1 MGNSTRRHPVEIRF
15 SPFSLFCLFFVWLG
29 VSALAF
35 YVGMLVGRTEQMRE
49 IRKVYRAD
57 ESAVPEEE
65 SPLLSFEESLTA
77 PEEQK
82 EVGSAPVASKERPV
96 EPSPGSKEIA
106 RGGDTVLQIGS
117 FRKPEFAE
125 QLVRKL
131 EKKGYP
137 AFQIGSGADG
147 AYCKV
152 FVGPLSSKEKAVEV
166 KEHLERQEGYKGILI
181 RSVGEKE
188 GSP

>member
-1 MGNSTRRHPVEIRF
+1 MENSTRRRPVEIRF
-15 SPFSLFCLFFVWLG
+15 SPLSLFCLFFVWLG

-57 ESAVPEEE
+57 ESAVADEEA
-65 SPLLSFEESLTA
+65 PLLSFEESLTA
-77 PEEQK
+77 SKEQ
-82 EVGSAPVASKERPV
+82 EDVGSASVAPKKGPA

-106 RGGDTVLQIGS
+106 RGGSTVLQIGS

-125 QLVRKL
+125 QLVRTL
-131 EKKGYP
+131 AKKGYP
-137 AFQIGSGADG
+137 AFRVGSGADG
-147 AYCKV
+147 GYCKV
-152 FVGPLSSKEKAVEV
+152 FVGPLSSKETAAEL
-166 KEHLERQEGYKGILI
+166 KEHLEQQEGYRGILI

-188 GSP
+188 GPP